1 MAGKGPREETRAWGD
16 PESFAFV
23 LKAVV
28 RGDGGMGGCR
38 GFPVTGRMKGII

>member
-28 RGDGGMGGCR
+28 RGDGGMGERLKVVVGGGR
-38 GFPVTGRMKGII
+38 GR